1 MEKLE
6 RMAVG
11 DRPRWLVEIDRFYRT
26 QLGGAD
32 PIQQWLTIPLMYFE
46 SPQACV
52 RRFWTRLQP
61 ADRRVARAADH
72 RGHPLRADPCVR
84 DLGARLRPGRAGE
97 HRGGRGA
104 REAWRSHR
112 DGQLPQPG
120 HRGEHPAGGRDPE
133 VGRMSAKARAAIIG
147 PGNIGTDLLA
157 KLQRSD
163 AIEVQYVVGV
173 VESDGL
179 QRARSMGIE
188 ASAEGVDWLLSRDEL
203 PQIVFDA
210 TSAKAHRAAAPRLE
224 EAGIVAVDL
233 TPAAVGP
240 LVSPPVNF
248 REHVDAMN
256 INMISCGAQATVPIV
271 HAVSSVVTVAYA
283 EIVASVASKSA
294 GPGTRANIDEF
305 THTTS
310 RAVREL
316 GGTPRGKAIIVLNP
330 VEPPMIM
337 RDTIFCAIPAD
348 ADHEAITASVKARV
362 AEVQEYVPGYT
373 LRAEPQ
379 YDDPREKWDGNGRV
393 TVFIEVLGAGDYLPT
408 YAGNL
413 DIMTAA
419 AARVGE
425 LVATTRFVGAGA

>member
-1 MEKLE
+1 MNSSTN
-6 RMAVG
+6 G
-11 DRPRWLVEIDRFYRT
+11 
-26 QLGGAD
+26 
-32 PIQQWLTIPLMYFE
+32 
-46 SPQACV
+46 
-52 RRFWTRLQP
+52 
-61 ADRRVARAADH
+61 
-72 RGHPLRADPCVR
+72 
-84 DLGARLRPGRAGE
+84 
-97 HRGGRGA
+97 
-104 REAWRSHR
+104 
-112 DGQLPQPG
+112 
-120 HRGEHPAGGRDPE
+120 
-133 VGRMSAKARAAIIG
+133 KARAAIIG

-157 KLQRSD
+157 KLQRSES
-163 AIEVQYVVGV
+163 IEVQYVVGV

-179 QRARSMGIE
+179 QRARSLGID
-188 ASAEGVDWLLSRDEL
+188 ASAEGLDWLLSRDEL
-203 PQIVFDA
+203 PQIGFDA

-224 EAGIVAVDL
+224 GAGIVSVDL

-240 LVSPPVNF
+240 LVCPPVNF
-248 REHVDAMN
+248 REHVGAMN

-271 HAVSSVVTVAYA
+271 HAVSSVVPVAYA

-348 ADHEAITASVKARV
+348 ADHDAITASVEARV

-379 YDDPREKWDGNGRV
+379 FDPPREKWDGNARV

-408 YAGNL
+408 YAGTL
-413 DIMTAA
+413 DIMTAS

-425 LVATTRFVGAGA
+425 LVATTRLSEVGA